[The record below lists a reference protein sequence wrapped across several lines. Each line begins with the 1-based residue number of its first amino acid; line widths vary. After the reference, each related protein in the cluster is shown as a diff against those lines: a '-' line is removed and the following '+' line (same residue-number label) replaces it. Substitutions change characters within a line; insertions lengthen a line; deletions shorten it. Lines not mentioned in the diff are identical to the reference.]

1 MRNEAPRP
9 EKAPATAV
17 RPRLWF
23 SGFGAITML
32 AVATWFGSVTRAS
45 AQSLNWEGQTGVF
58 VTPLAYTAPSSS
70 KGFGAP
76 VVAYHYLDGGS
87 VIGGFHQA
95 SITIG
100 GFNRIELGY
109 TRDLHQEG
117 SNTQF
122 SGLWSSGFNVF
133 HGKVNV
139 LSEKDTKQGWLP
151 SISIGFVA
159 RSEIR
164 NVGGVL
170 THKDTSNA
178 DFYIVATKSVTQI
191 RKAPLV
197 VNLGYKVTDASLLG
211 IAGNSTAYKGRAFGA
226 LAFVLKGP
234 ARSTLVVGSELLQE
248 NRDIQGLPGAIV
260 PTTITYAI
268 RVVPSGA
275 FFSGRGWNS
284 ERPRFTFDFGVAQ
297 AAGTILPGVNL
308 EARHQFALGISYAL

>member
-1 MRNEAPRP
+1 MRNEVRRSDSTEGCAARP
-9 EKAPATAV
+9 VVSFGRFA
-17 RPRLWF
+17 
-23 SGFGAITML
+23 GFAALI
-32 AVATWFGSVTRAS
+32 AVATFGTSTIAS

-70 KGFGAP
+70 KGLGAP

-87 VIGGFHQA
+87 VIGGFHEA

-100 GFNRIELGY
+100 GFNRIEFGY

-117 SNTQF
+117 SNAQY
-122 SGLWSSGFNVF
+122 SSLWTTGYNVF
-133 HGKVNV
+133 HAKVNV
-139 LSEKDTKQGWLP
+139 ISEKDTKQGWLP
-151 SISIGFVA
+151 SISVGFVA
-159 RSEIR
+159 RSNIG

-170 THKDTSNA
+170 LHKNTSNA

-197 VNLGYKVTDASLLG
+197 VNFGYKVTNASLLG
-211 IAGNSTAYKGRAFGA
+211 IAGNSPAYQGRAFGA

-234 ARSTLVVGSELLQE
+234 ARSTLVLGSELLQE
-248 NRDIQGLPGAIV
+248 NREIQGLPGAIV

-268 RVVPSGA
+268 RVMPSGA

-308 EARHQFALGISYAL
+308 QARHQFALGISYAL

>member
-1 MRNEAPRP
+1 MWNGARRSESTPRCAA
-9 EKAPATAV
+9 EPAV
-17 RPRLWF
+17 CFWRF
-23 SGFGAITML
+23 SAFAAL
-32 AVATWFGSVTRAS
+32 VAVATFGTSSIAS

-70 KGFGAP
+70 RGFGAP

-87 VIGGFHQA
+87 VIGGFHEA
-95 SITIG
+95 SITVG

-117 SNTQF
+117 SNTQYSSLWT
-122 SGLWSSGFNVF
+122 SGYNVF
-133 HGKVNV
+133 HGKVN
-139 LSEKDTKQGWLP
+139 LISEKDTKQGWLP
-151 SISIGFVA
+151 SISLGFVA
-159 RSEIR
+159 RSNIG

-170 THKDTSNA
+170 LHKNNSNA

-197 VNLGYKVTDASLLG
+197 ANLGYKVTNASLLG
-211 IAGNSTAYKGRAFGA
+211 IAGNSPAYQGRAFGA

-248 NRDIQGLPGAIV
+248 NREIQGLPGAIV
-260 PTTITYAI
+260 PTTVTCAI

-297 AAGTILPGVNL
+297 AAGAILPGVNL
-308 EARHQFALGISYAL
+308 QARHQFALGISYAL

>member
-1 MRNEAPRP
+1 LAI
-9 EKAPATAV
+9 AAT
-17 RPRLWF
+17 
-23 SGFGAITML
+23 L
-32 AVATWFGSVTRAS
+32 AANRVAS

-70 KGFGAP
+70 KGFGVP

-87 VIGGFHQA
+87 ALGGFHQA

-109 TRDLHQEG
+109 TRDFHQEG
-117 SNTQF
+117 SNAQY
-122 SGLWSSGFNVF
+122 SSLWNGGFNIF
-133 HGKVNV
+133 HGKVNI

-159 RSEIR
+159 RTQVG
-164 NVGGVL
+164 NVAGFL
-170 THKDTSNA
+170 QHKDLSNA
-178 DFYIVATKSVTQI
+178 DFYVVATKSVTEI

-197 VNLGYKVTDASLLG
+197 VNVGYKATNASLLG
-211 IAGNSTAYKGRAFGA
+211 LAGNSPAYKGRAFGA

-234 ARSTLVVGSELLQE
+234 AKSTLVVGSELLQQ
-248 NRDIQGLPGAIV
+248 NRDVEGVPGVII

-268 RVVPSGA
+268 RVVPAGA

-284 ERPRFTFDFGVAQ
+284 ERPKFTFDFGVAQ
-297 AAGTILPGVNL
+297 VAGAVAPGVNL
-308 EARHQFALGISYAL
+308 QARHQFAMGISYAP

>member
-1 MRNEAPRP
+1 MWNAALRRDKVLRSAAQRRSCFCRF
-9 EKAPATAV
+9 A
-17 RPRLWF
+17 
-23 SGFGAITML
+23 AITMF
-32 AVATWFGSVTRAS
+32 AVVATFGARGIAS

-58 VTPLAYTAPSSS
+58 ITPLAYTAPSSA

-109 TRDLHQEG
+109 TRDFHQEG
-117 SNTQF
+117 SNTQY
-122 SGLWSSGFNVF
+122 SSLWTGGFNVF
-133 HGKVNV
+133 HGKVNI

-159 RSEIR
+159 RSQIG

-170 THKDTSNA
+170 LHKDMSNA

-197 VNLGYKVTDASLLG
+197 VNLGYKVTNASILG
-211 IAGNSTAYKGRAFGA
+211 LAGNSPAYKGRAFGA
-226 LAFVLKGP
+226 LAVVLRGP
-234 ARSTLVVGSELLQE
+234 ARSTLVLGSELLQE

-275 FFSGRGWNS
+275 FFSGHGWNS
-284 ERPRFTFDFGVAQ
+284 ERPKFTFDFGVAQ

-308 EARHQFALGISYAL
+308 EARHQFAMGISYAL

>member
-1 MRNEAPRP
+1 MWNEAHRSEGKP
-9 EKAPATAV
+9 TAGA
-17 RPRLWF
+17 RLASF
-23 SGFGAITML
+23 LCSLAGFAVLVAVAEFGASG
-32 AVATWFGSVTRAS
+32 VAL

-70 KGFGAP
+70 KGFGVP
-76 VVAYHYLDGGS
+76 VFAYHYLDGGG

-100 GFNRIELGY
+100 GFNRIEFGY
-109 TRDLHQEG
+109 TRDIHQAG
-117 SNTQF
+117 GNPQF
-122 SGLWSSGFNVF
+122 SSLWTSGYNVF

-139 LSEKDTKQGWLP
+139 ISEKDTKQGWLP
-151 SISIGFVA
+151 SISLGFVA
-159 RSEIR
+159 RSNIG

-170 THKDTSNA
+170 LNKNNSNA

-197 VNLGYKVTDASLLG
+197 VNVGYKVTNASLLG
-211 IAGNSTAYKGRAFGA
+211 LAGNSPAYQGRAFGA

-248 NRDIQGLPGAIV
+248 NREIQGLPGAIV

-268 RVVPSGA
+268 RVLPSGA

-284 ERPRFTFDFGVAQ
+284 ERPKFTFDFGVAQ

-308 EARHQFALGISYAL
+308 QARHQFALGISYAP